1 MSTLR
6 QKISVIVPLYHGERY
21 LNGLKKMICEAA
33 NEANEKATVE
43 WVLSNDAPDERIND
57 INCGEQLDVIVL
69 NSDENCG
76 IQGARVKG
84 LDASSG
90 EFILFLDQDDI
101 ISPEYFIKQLE
112 YIGDADAVVCDAI
125 NDGQPM
131 YPSADRTTLEEGV
144 TKEFNLS
151 VACGFY
157 PGQVLIRKS
166 SIPEIWKQ
174 NWLSWNSCDDYYLW
188 LCMFAQGCRFQI
200 NPNVLYEHTIS
211 GRNQGNNGYV
221 WYMSTN
227 EMLDIILK
235 HHIFTGEEEEKLT
248 KSVQTTVGS
257 VLQDKNWLQKK
268 YSLLNFLVRLYEEDI
283 TIEDS
288 IGRMRGGIAI
298 YGYKLGIH
306 IGRFLLKKGV
316 PVECYIDRNAGY
328 FNSDTPVYKKED
340 IPDSVKVVVNTLVKD
355 DDIVREYINS
365 HYPEIQVIN
374 GLDFLD
380 ALCVEDR

>member
-6 QKISVIVPLYHGERY
+6 QRISVIVPLYHGKRY
-21 LNGLKKMICEAA
+21 LNDLKKMICDAA
-33 NEANEKATVE
+33 NEVNEKADVE
-43 WVLSNDAPDERIND
+43 WIISNDAPDERITD
-57 INCGEQLDVIVL
+57 INCGEQLNVIVL
-69 NSDENCG
+69 NSDENRG

-84 LDASSG
+84 LEASSG
-90 EFILFLDQDDI
+90 DFVLFLDQDDI
-101 ISPEYFIKQLE
+101 ISREYFDKQLK

-151 VACGFY
+151 VGCGFY
-157 PGQVLIRKS
+157 PGQVLIRKN

-188 LCMFAQGCRFQI
+188 LCMFADGCRFQV
-200 NPNVLYEHTIS
+200 NPCILYEHIIS
-211 GRNQGNNGYV
+211 GRNQGSNGYV

-227 EMLDIILK
+227 EMIDIILK
-235 HHIFTGEEEEKLT
+235 HHIFSREDENKLK
-248 KSVQTTVGS
+248 KSVQNTIGT

-268 YSLLNFLVRLYEEDI
+268 YAIMSCLVSLYEEAFLEEGCI
-283 TIEDS
+283 KKRS
-288 IGRMRGGIAI
+288 GIAI

-306 IGRFLLKKGV
+306 IGKYLLKMGV
-316 PVECYIDRNAGY
+316 PVECYIDRNAGHI
-328 FNSDTPVYKKED
+328 NSGTPVYRKEE
-340 IPDSVKVVVNTLVKD
+340 IPDSVKMVVNTIVKD
-355 DDIVREYINS
+355 EDIIKEYLNI

-374 GLDFLD
+374 VLDFLD
-380 ALCVEDR
+380 ILCEKDR